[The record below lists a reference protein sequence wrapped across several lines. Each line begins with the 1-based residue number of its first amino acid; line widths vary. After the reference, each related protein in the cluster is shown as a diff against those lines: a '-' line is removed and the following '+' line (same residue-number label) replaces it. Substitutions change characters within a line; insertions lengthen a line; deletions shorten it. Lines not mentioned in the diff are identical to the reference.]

1 MQGAAEA
8 YMSRMDPFDR
18 RAMTL
23 SLGLHILL
31 LGGLW
36 FSTFYQSPE
45 LEFIAYEIE
54 LVSPPPAE
62 QAEEEEFATEEV
74 VIEQPE
80 PEPVPPEPE
89 PEEEEVA
96 VEEPAPEP
104 EPSEPPPEVDE
115 EEVSGVTTEE
125 PPEEEP
131 AETGEDLNVR
141 LEGLRRD
148 YPEYYNNIIRQIQ
161 RCFRPPSGGGGFE
174 TTVVFTVG
182 RDGLARDIDFSTRSG
197 NIAFDLQAMGAVEC
211 AGQGNF
217 GQLPQDY
224 LYDAVRV
231 NFAFRPPG

>member
-1 MQGAAEA
+1 M
-8 YMSRMDPFDR
+8 RRIDPFDQ

-23 SLGLHILL
+23 SLGLHVSLL
-31 LGGLW
+31 VGLW
-36 FSTFYQSPE
+36 LSTFYQSPQ

-96 VEEPAPEP
+96 VEEPVTEP
-104 EPSEPPPEVDE
+104 EPSEPPPEIDE
-115 EEVSGVTTEE
+115 EEVSAVTTEE

-131 AETGEDLNVR
+131 AETGEDLSVR

-148 YPEYYNNIIRQIQ
+148 YPVYYENIIRQIEN
-161 RCFRPPSGGGGFE
+161 CFRWRTGGE
-174 TTVVFTVG
+174 WQTTVVFTLG
-182 RDGLARDIDFSTRSG
+182 RDGLASGIEFLEESG
-197 NIAFDLQAMGAVEC
+197 NRPFDFQAMGAVEC
-211 AGQGNF
+211 AGRGRF
-217 GQLPQDY
+217 GELPQDY
-224 LYDAVRV
+224 PFEGIRV
-231 NFAFRPPG
+231 SFTFTPR

>member
-1 MQGAAEA
+1 MR
-8 YMSRMDPFDR
+8 RMDPFDQ

-23 SLGLHILL
+23 SLGLHVALL
-31 LGGLW
+31 VGLW
-36 FSTFYQSPE
+36 LSTFYQSPQ

-74 VIEQPE
+74 AIEQPE

-96 VEEPAPEP
+96 VEEPVTEP

-115 EEVSGVTTEE
+115 EEVSAVTTEE

-161 RCFRPPSGGGGFE
+161 RCFRWRTGGDWR
-174 TTVVFTVG
+174 TSVVFTVG
-182 RDGLARDIDFSTRSG
+182 RDGLASDIDFLTESG
-197 NIAFDLQAMGAVEC
+197 NIAFDLEAMGAVEC
-211 AGQGNF
+211 AGQGRF

-224 LYDAVRV
+224 PFEGVRV
-231 NFAFRPPG
+231 SFAFVPPG